1 MEKEMSAYDDL
12 YTRTMV
18 QRSIKEMR
26 RMLDRAYNK
35 TVQQDRFT
43 TLTELHALK
52 GYLDSLLDE
61 TGQCKCYEWPDD

>member
-1 MEKEMSAYDDL
+1 MEVSIYDVV
-12 YTRTMV
+12 YTKTMM

-26 RMLDRAYNK
+26 KMLDRAYSK
-35 TVQQDRFT
+35 TVKKDRLT
-43 TLTELHALK
+43 TFTELYALK